1 LDTLSPCPRH
11 AYTAGGNNDDLA
23 LGNAHL
29 VRTYSITFFVDRFL
43 IIIMRAAIPHTKPA
57 MYVALVVAQ
66 HRDKKGAIS
75 GIQNDALASAFR
87 KIAAAAVRMKGVSLS
102 VA

>member
-1 LDTLSPCPRH
+1 
-11 AYTAGGNNDDLA
+11 
-23 LGNAHL
+23 
-29 VRTYSITFFVDRFL
+29 
-43 IIIMRAAIPHTKPA
+43 MRVAIPHTKPA

-87 KIAAAAVRMKGVSLS
+87 KIATAAVRMKGVSLS
-102 VA
+102 VVLVFYEWWCSICTFATHRRRHSRL